1 MEIAD
6 KIEDEFD
13 SLKDEINNMKME
25 NYELTRMMF
34 DISYKFCGCDIDAV
48 KANFPELMKKLF
60 NMRIEYLKTTYLSVF
75 YEDLSENYH
84 MTDDIFENYE
94 KQYDCKR
101 KDKAYDQYLAKMS
114 EIKNSIENLLKNYPD
129 IESVN
134 FKYKWIELMK
144 EGKFALD
151 AYSRYERDKFDENN
165 CFILPF

>member
-1 MEIAD
+1 MGIAD

-13 SLKDEINNMKME
+13 SLKDEINKLKME

-34 DISYKFCGCDIDAV
+34 NISYKLCEYDVDTV
-48 KANFPELMKKLF
+48 KTNFPELMKKLF
-60 NMRIEYLKTTYLSVF
+60 NMRIEYLKTTYLNVF

-94 KQYDCKR
+94 KQYDCRSKN
-101 KDKAYDQYLAKMS
+101 KSYDQYLAKMN
-114 EIKNSIENLLKNYPD
+114 EIKDSIQNILNNFPD
-129 IESVN
+129 IDSVH
-134 FKYKWIELMK
+134 FKVRWIELMK